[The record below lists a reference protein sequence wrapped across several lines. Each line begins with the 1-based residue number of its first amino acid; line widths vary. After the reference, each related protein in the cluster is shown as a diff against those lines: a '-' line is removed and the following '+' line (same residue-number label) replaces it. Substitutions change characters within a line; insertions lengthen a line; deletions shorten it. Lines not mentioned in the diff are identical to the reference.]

1 MGICSSCLG
10 GRRRDS
16 YDEDD
21 VSRLLFDDPNNLQ
34 YGSFGDHNLNPQA
47 DPLESQREVEAL
59 QRVVA
64 RTSKYGL
71 DYPHDRFYY
80 HADPLPSKLV
90 DVFEITPQEPQR
102 TQPAIFSGQ
111 DARLARYQ
119 NILSKLSAD
128 GENASADDGQ
138 GAAEWLLS
146 EDDTVELQGKAPS
159 VKDEAGGPLVGTF
172 ADATAVAA

>member
-34 YGSFGDHNLNPQA
+34 YGSFGDHNMSSQA

-64 RTSKYGL
+64 RTSNN
-71 DYPHDRFYY
+71 
-80 HADPLPSKLV
+80 LV
-90 DVFEITPQEPQR
+90 DVFEITPQESQR
-102 TQPAIFSGQ
+102 AQPAPFSSQ
-111 DARLARYQ
+111 DVRLVRYQ
-119 NILSKLSAD
+119 NILSKLSAN
-128 GENASADDGQ
+128 GEDAGLEDGQ
-138 GAAEWLLS
+138 GTAEWLLS
-146 EDDTVELQGKAPS
+146 EDDAFELPGKPPS
-159 VKDEAGGPLVGTF
+159 IRDEAGGPLVGTF
-172 ADATAVAA
+172 ADATTAAAA

>member
-1 MGICSSCLG
+1 MGICASCLG
-10 GRRRDS
+10 RRRRDS

-21 VSRLLFDDPNNLQ
+21 VSRLLFDDPTNIQ

-64 RTSKYGL
+64 RTSNN
-71 DYPHDRFYY
+71 
-80 HADPLPSKLV
+80 LV
-90 DVFEITPQEPQR
+90 DVFEIAPQESQR

-119 NILSKLSAD
+119 NILSKLSPD
-128 GENASADDGQ
+128 GDAASVDIGP
-138 GAAEWLLS
+138 GAVEWLLS
-146 EDDTVELQGKAPS
+146 EEDSLELQGKAPS
-159 VKDEAGGPLVGTF
+159 IKDEAGGPLVGTF
-172 ADATAVAA
+172 ADAAAPGA